1 VITKVKTG
9 FRKKIVLPLKVK
21 TPQAGPPDRNAAMK
35 KSMKK
40 KKKAPKK
47 PRSRLAPGERSDQ
60 ILHGA
65 ISFFAERGFGGQTRE
80 LALQLGISQG
90 LLYRYFPTKELLIE
104 RIYEEVFLRR
114 FKPEWDVNLSDRSVP
129 MLSRLVGFYLD
140 YATMLHDY
148 EWGRIYLY
156 SGLGGSGIARR
167 FADHV
172 RGSVFTRV
180 IAELRHEWGL
190 PDLAAKPMSDEETE
204 MMWSLHG
211 SIFYIGIR
219 QSVYHVDPPRN
230 VPATVKQIV
239 ESFFSNARAL
249 MAGGALARVQPEKEE
264 TPRG

>member
-1 VITKVKTG
+1 
-9 FRKKIVLPLKVK
+9 
-21 TPQAGPPDRNAAMK
+21 
-35 KSMKK
+35 MKK
-40 KKKAPKK
+40 KKKFPKK

-60 ILHGA
+60 ILRGA

-114 FKPEWDVNLSDRSVP
+114 FKPEWDVDLSDRRVP
-129 MLSRLVGFYLD
+129 IRERLIGFYLD

-190 PDLAAKPMSDEETE
+190 LDLTKKPMTEEEEE

-211 SIFYIGIR
+211 SIFYIGVR
-219 QSVYHVDPPRN
+219 KSVYHVEPPRD

-239 ESFFSNARAL
+239 ENFYSNARAQ
-249 MAGGALARVQPEKEE
+249 MAGRSLTFVASGSAI
-264 TPRG
+264 

>member
-1 VITKVKTG
+1 
-9 FRKKIVLPLKVK
+9 
-21 TPQAGPPDRNAAMK
+21 
-35 KSMKK
+35 MKK
-40 KKKAPKK
+40 KKKVAKK
-47 PRSRLAPGERSDQ
+47 TRSRLAPGERSDQ
-60 ILHGA
+60 ILRGA

-90 LLYRYFPTKELLIE
+90 LLYRYFPTKDLLIE

-114 FKPEWDVNLSDRSVP
+114 FKPEWDVDLSDRSVP
-129 MLSRLVGFYLD
+129 MLKRLLGFYLD

-156 SGLGGSGIARR
+156 SGLGGSSIARR

-172 RGSVFTRV
+172 RGSIFTRV

-190 PDLAAKPMSDEETE
+190 PDFASKPMTEQETE

-211 SIFYIGIR
+211 SIFYIGVR
-219 QSVYHVDPPRN
+219 KSVYHVAPPRD

-239 ESFFSNARAL
+239 ENFYSNARAL
-249 MAGGALARVQPEKEE
+249 MEAGC
-264 TPRG
+264 

>member
-1 VITKVKTG
+1 M
-9 FRKKIVLPLKVK
+9 R
-21 TPQAGPPDRNAAMK
+21 
-35 KSMKK
+35 KK
-40 KKKAPKK
+40 KKVPKK

-60 ILHGA
+60 ILRGA
-65 ISFFAERGFGGQTRE
+65 IGFFAERGFGGQTRE
-80 LALQLGISQG
+80 LASQLGISQG

-114 FKPEWDVNLSDRSVP
+114 FKPEWDVDLSNRRVP
-129 MLSRLVGFYLD
+129 IRERLIGFYLD

-190 PDLAAKPMSDEETE
+190 PALAKKPMTEEEEE

-211 SIFYIGIR
+211 SIFYIGVR
-219 QSVYHVDPPRN
+219 KSVYHVDPPRD

-239 ESFFSNARAL
+239 ENFYSNARAQ
-249 MAGGALARVQPEKEE
+249 MAGRPSTPAALDSGV
-264 TPRG
+264 